1 MKLVKS
7 GIRLIMKKQGYN
19 NAERELNRIA
29 ELEKIK
35 DFLNF
40 EDIGKV
46 DKSNL
51 HPFDKE
57 NIIEIELVA
66 NLLKKTNTKS
76 NSELGK
82 EIVNLM
88 LFYRRAYSFLRVCDV
103 AITFGGVDAID
114 EEVLK
119 DNYNFLVKSGLENIL
134 ESYFD
139 KKDYKK
145 LLKIIK
151 NLLEK
156 RIKK

>member
-1 MKLVKS
+1 ML
-7 GIRLIMKKQGYN
+7 N
-19 NAERELNRIA
+19 RELDIIAELGDIKLAYETNRIA

-46 DKSNL
+46 DKSKL

-57 NIIEIELVA
+57 NIIEVELVA

-76 NSELGK
+76 DSKLGK
-82 EIVNLM
+82 EIINLM
-88 LFYRRAYSFLRVCDV
+88 LFYRKAYSFLRVCDA
-103 AITFGGVDAID
+103 AIVYGAVDAAD

-139 KKDYKK
+139 KKSYKK

-156 RIKK
+156 RIKQ

>member
-1 MKLVKS
+1 MLKRQ
-7 GIRLIMKKQGYN
+7 IDRT
-19 NAERELNRIA
+19 A

-46 DKSNL
+46 DKSKL

-76 NSELGK
+76 DSELGK
-82 EIVNLM
+82 EIINLM
-88 LFYRRAYSFLRVCDV
+88 LFYRKAWSFLRVCSPVIAYGV
-103 AITFGGVDAID
+103 ADKDTK
-114 EEVLK
+114 ELLK
-119 DNYNFLVKSGLENIL
+119 EHYEHLVKSGLENIL

-139 KKDYKK
+139 KESYKK
-145 LLKIIK
+145 LMKVIK
-151 NLLEK
+151 G
-156 RIKK
+156 

>member
-1 MKLVKS
+1 MLKRQ
-7 GIRLIMKKQGYN
+7 IDRT
-19 NAERELNRIA
+19 A

-46 DKSNL
+46 DKSKL

-76 NSELGK
+76 DSELGK
-82 EIVNLM
+82 EIINLM
-88 LFYRRAYSFLRVCDV
+88 LLYRKAYSFLRVCNT
-103 AITFGGVDAID
+103 AITYGGVDVKD
-114 EEVLK
+114 EDVLK
-119 DNYNFLVKSGLENIL
+119 DNYNFLVKSGLEYIL

-139 KKDYKK
+139 KESYKK
-145 LLKIIK
+145 LMKVIK
-151 NLLEK
+151 G
-156 RIKK
+156 

>member
-1 MKLVKS
+1 
-7 GIRLIMKKQGYN
+7 MKKQGYN
-19 NAERELNRIA
+19 NAERELDRIIQ
-29 ELEKIK
+29 LEKIK

-46 DKSNL
+46 DKSKL

-57 NIIEIELVA
+57 NIIEVELVA
-66 NLLKKTNTKS
+66 NLLKKVNIKS
-76 NSELGK
+76 DSKVGK

-88 LFYRRAYSFLRVCDV
+88 LFYGRAYSFLRVCDA
-103 AITFGGVDAID
+103 AIAFGGVDASD

-139 KKDYKK
+139 KKSYKK

-151 NLLEK
+151 NLK
-156 RIKK
+156 D

>member
-1 MKLVKS
+1 
-7 GIRLIMKKQGYN
+7 MKKQGYN
-19 NAERELNRIA
+19 NAERELDRITQI
-29 ELEKIK
+29 EKIK

-66 NLLKKTNTKS
+66 NLLKKANIKS
-76 NSELGK
+76 DSKVGK

-88 LFYRRAYSFLRVCDV
+88 LFYRKAYSFLRVCSA
-103 AITFGGVDAID
+103 AIVYGGVDTKD

-139 KKDYKK
+139 KKSYKK

-151 NLLEK
+151 NLK
-156 RIKK
+156 D

>member
-1 MKLVKS
+1 
-7 GIRLIMKKQGYN
+7 MKKQGYN
-19 NAERELNRIA
+19 NAERELDRITK
-29 ELEKIK
+29 LEKIK

-76 NSELGK
+76 DSELGK
-82 EIVNLM
+82 EIINLM
-88 LFYRRAYSFLRVCDV
+88 LFYRKAYSFLRVCDA
-103 AITFGGVDAID
+103 AITYGGVDAKD

-139 KKDYKK
+139 KKSYKK
-145 LLKIIK
+145 LLKVIK
-151 NLLEK
+151 NLK
-156 RIKK
+156 D

>member
-1 MKLVKS
+1 ML
-7 GIRLIMKKQGYN
+7 N
-19 NAERELNRIA
+19 RELDIIAELGDIKLAYKTNRITQ
-29 ELEKIK
+29 LEKIK

-40 EDIGKV
+40 EDIDKV

-66 NLLKKTNTKS
+66 NLLKKANIKS
-76 NSELGK
+76 DSKVGK
-82 EIVNLM
+82 EIINLM
-88 LFYRRAYSFLRVCDV
+88 LFYRKAYSFLRVCSA
-103 AITFGGVDAID
+103 AITYGGVDSKD

-139 KKDYKK
+139 KKSYKK

-151 NLLEK
+151 NLKDWKYEYS
-156 RIKK
+156 

>member
-1 MKLVKS
+1 MLKRQ
-7 GIRLIMKKQGYN
+7 IDRT
-19 NAERELNRIA
+19 A

-46 DKSNL
+46 DKSKL
-51 HPFDKE
+51 YPFDKE

-76 NSELGK
+76 DSELGK
-82 EIVNLM
+82 EIINLM
-88 LFYRRAYSFLRVCDV
+88 LFYRKAWSFLRVCNA
-103 AITFGGVDAID
+103 AITFGGVDAKD

-119 DNYNFLVKSGLENIL
+119 DNYNFLVKSGLGNIL

-139 KKDYKK
+139 KESYKK
-145 LLKIIK
+145 LMKVIK
-151 NLLEK
+151 G
-156 RIKK
+156 

>member
-1 MKLVKS
+1 MLKRQ
-7 GIRLIMKKQGYN
+7 IDRT
-19 NAERELNRIA
+19 A

-46 DKSNL
+46 DKSKL

-76 NSELGK
+76 DSELGK
-82 EIVNLM
+82 EIINLM
-88 LFYRRAYSFLRVCDV
+88 LFYRKAWSFLRVCSPVIAYGTAD
-103 AITFGGVDAID
+103 
-114 EEVLK
+114 K
-119 DNYNFLVKSGLENIL
+119 DTKELLNEHYEKLIKSGLENIL

-139 KKDYKK
+139 KESYKK
-145 LLKIIK
+145 LMKVIK
-151 NLLEK
+151 G
-156 RIKK
+156 

>member
-1 MKLVKS
+1 ML
-7 GIRLIMKKQGYN
+7 N
-19 NAERELNRIA
+19 RELDIIAELGDIKLTYKTNRITQ
-29 ELEKIK
+29 LEKIK

-40 EDIGKV
+40 EDIDKV

-66 NLLKKTNTKS
+66 NLLKKANIKS
-76 NSELGK
+76 DSKVGK
-82 EIVNLM
+82 EIINLM
-88 LFYRRAYSFLRVCDV
+88 LFYRKAYSFLRVCSA
-103 AITFGGVDAID
+103 AITYGGVDTKD

-139 KKDYKK
+139 KKSYKK

-151 NLLEK
+151 NLK
-156 RIKK
+156 D

>member
-1 MKLVKS
+1 MLK
-7 GIRLIMKKQGYN
+7 
-19 NAERELNRIA
+19 RELDIIAELGDIKLAYKTNRIA

-57 NIIEIELVA
+57 NIIEVELVA
-66 NLLKKTNTKS
+66 NLLKKANIKS
-76 NSELGK
+76 DSKVGK
-82 EIVNLM
+82 EIINLM
-88 LFYRRAYSFLRVCDV
+88 LFYRKAYSFLRICDA
-103 AITFGGVDAID
+103 AIVYGGVDAKD

-119 DNYNFLVKSGLENIL
+119 DNYNFLVKSGLDNIL

-139 KKDYKK
+139 KKSYKK

-151 NLLEK
+151 NLK
-156 RIKK
+156 D

>member
-1 MKLVKS
+1 MLS
-7 GIRLIMKKQGYN
+7 
-19 NAERELNRIA
+19 REINTIA

-46 DKSNL
+46 DKSKL

-57 NIIEIELVA
+57 NIIEVELVA
-66 NLLKKTNTKS
+66 NLLKKTNIKS
-76 NSELGK
+76 DSELGE
-82 EIVNLM
+82 EIINLM
-88 LFYRRAYSFLRVCDV
+88 LFYRRAYSFLRVCNT

-139 KKDYKK
+139 KKSYKK
-145 LLKIIK
+145 LLKVIK
-151 NLLEK
+151 NLK
-156 RIKK
+156 D

>member
-1 MKLVKS
+1 MVSSQLWIGKDSAMLKTQ
-7 GIRLIMKKQGYN
+7 IDRT
-19 NAERELNRIA
+19 A

-46 DKSNL
+46 DKSKL
-51 HPFDKE
+51 HPLDKE

-76 NSELGK
+76 DSELGK
-82 EIVNLM
+82 EIINLM
-88 LFYRRAYSFLRVCDV
+88 LFYRKAYSFLRVCNT
-103 AITFGGVDAID
+103 AITYGGVDVKD

-139 KKDYKK
+139 KESYKK
-145 LLKIIK
+145 LMKVIK
-151 NLLEK
+151 G
-156 RIKK
+156 

>member
-7 GIRLIMKKQGYN
+7 GIRLSMKKQGYN
-19 NAERELNRIA
+19 NAERELDRII

-76 NSELGK
+76 DSELGK
-82 EIVNLM
+82 EIINLM
-88 LFYRRAYSFLRVCDV
+88 LFYRKAYSFLRVGN
-103 AITFGGVDAID
+103 ATITFGDVDAKD

-139 KKDYKK
+139 KKSYKK
-145 LLKIIK
+145 LLKVIK
-151 NLLEK
+151 NLK
-156 RIKK
+156 D

>member
-1 MKLVKS
+1 MLKRQ
-7 GIRLIMKKQGYN
+7 ID
-19 NAERELNRIA
+19 RIA

-35 DFLNF
+35 EYLSF
-40 EDIGKV
+40 EKIGEA

-51 HPFDKE
+51 HLFDKE
-57 NIIEIELVA
+57 NIIELVA
-66 NLLKKTNTKS
+66 NLLKKTNIKS
-76 NSELGK
+76 DSELGK
-82 EIVNLM
+82 EIINLM
-88 LFYRRAYSFLRVCDV
+88 LFYRKAYSFLRVCNT
-103 AITFGGVDAID
+103 AITYGCVDVKD

>member
-1 MKLVKS
+1 M
-7 GIRLIMKKQGYN
+7 MAY
-19 NAERELNRIA
+19 ETNRIA

-46 DKSNL
+46 NKSKL

-76 NSELGK
+76 DSKLGK
-82 EIVNLM
+82 EIINLM
-88 LFYRRAYSFLRVCDV
+88 LFYRKAYSFLRVCSA
-103 AITFGGVDAID
+103 AIVYGGVDTKD

-139 KKDYKK
+139 KKSYKK
-145 LLKIIK
+145 LLKVIK
-151 NLLEK
+151 NLK
-156 RIKK
+156 D

>member
-19 NAERELNRIA
+19 NAERELDRIT

-40 EDIGKV
+40 EDIDKV

-66 NLLKKTNTKS
+66 NLLKKANIKS
-76 NSELGK
+76 DSKVGK

-88 LFYRRAYSFLRVCDV
+88 LFYRKAYSFLRVCSA
-103 AITFGGVDAID
+103 AIVYGGVDAID

-139 KKDYKK
+139 KKSYKK
-145 LLKIIK
+145 LMRVLK
-151 NLLEK
+151 NL
-156 RIKK
+156 KKD

>member
-1 MKLVKS
+1 MLKRQ
-7 GIRLIMKKQGYN
+7 ID
-19 NAERELNRIA
+19 RIA

-35 DFLNF
+35 EYLSF
-40 EDIGKV
+40 EKIGEA

-51 HPFDKE
+51 HLFDKE

-66 NLLKKTNTKS
+66 NLLKKTNIKS
-76 NSELGK
+76 DSELGK
-82 EIVNLM
+82 EIINLM
-88 LFYRRAYSFLRVCDV
+88 LFYRKAYSFLRVCNT
-103 AITFGGVDAID
+103 AITYGCVDVKD

-156 RIKK
+156 RIEK

>member
-1 MKLVKS
+1 MLKRQ
-7 GIRLIMKKQGYN
+7 IDRT
-19 NAERELNRIA
+19 A

-46 DKSNL
+46 DKSKL

-76 NSELGK
+76 DSELGK
-82 EIVNLM
+82 EIINLM
-88 LFYRRAYSFLRVCDV
+88 LFYRKSYSFLRVCNT
-103 AITFGGVDAID
+103 AITYGGVDAKD

-119 DNYNFLVKSGLENIL
+119 DNYNFLVKSGLDNIL

-139 KKDYKK
+139 KKSYKK
-145 LLKIIK
+145 LLKVIK

-156 RIKK
+156 RIAQ

>member
-1 MKLVKS
+1 MLK
-7 GIRLIMKKQGYN
+7 MMAY
-19 NAERELNRIA
+19 ETNRIA

-46 DKSNL
+46 DKSKL

-76 NSELGK
+76 DSKLGK
-82 EIVNLM
+82 EIINLM
-88 LFYRRAYSFLRVCDV
+88 LFYRKAYSFLRVCSA
-103 AITFGGVDAID
+103 AIVYGGVDTKD

-139 KKDYKK
+139 KKSYKK
-145 LLKIIK
+145 LLKVIK
-151 NLLEK
+151 NLK
-156 RIKK
+156 D

>member
-1 MKLVKS
+1 ML
-7 GIRLIMKKQGYN
+7 N
-19 NAERELNRIA
+19 RELDRIIQ
-29 ELEKIK
+29 LEKIK

-66 NLLKKTNTKS
+66 NLLKKTNIKS
-76 NSELGK
+76 DSELGK
-82 EIVNLM
+82 EIINLM
-88 LFYRRAYSFLRVCDV
+88 LFYRKAYSFLRVCNA
-103 AITFGGVDAID
+103 AIAFGGVDASD

-119 DNYNFLVKSGLENIL
+119 ENYRFLVNSGLENIL

-139 KKDYKK
+139 KKSYKK

-151 NLLEK
+151 NLNSK
-156 RIKK
+156 D

>member
-19 NAERELNRIA
+19 NAERELDRIT

-66 NLLKKTNTKS
+66 NLLKKTNIKS
-76 NSELGK
+76 DSELGG
-82 EIVNLM
+82 EIINLM
-88 LFYRRAYSFLRVCDV
+88 LFYRRAYSFLRVCSA
-103 AITFGGVDAID
+103 AITYGGVDTKD

-139 KKDYKK
+139 KKSYKK

-151 NLLEK
+151 NLK
-156 RIKK
+156 D

>member
-1 MKLVKS
+1 MLKRQ
-7 GIRLIMKKQGYN
+7 ID
-19 NAERELNRIA
+19 RIA

-35 DFLNF
+35 EYLSF
-40 EDIGKV
+40 ERIAEA

-57 NIIEIELVA
+57 NIIEVELVA

-76 NSELGK
+76 DSKVGK
-82 EIVNLM
+82 QIINLM
-88 LFYRRAYSFLRVCDV
+88 LFQRKSYSFLRGCSA
-103 AITFGGVDAID
+103 AITYGGVDASD

-134 ESYFD
+134 ESYFH
-139 KKDYKK
+139 KKSYKK

-151 NLLEK
+151 NLK
-156 RIKK
+156 D

>member
-40 EDIGKV
+40 EDIAKV
-46 DKSNL
+46 DKSKL

-57 NIIEIELVA
+57 NIIEVELVA
-66 NLLKKTNTKS
+66 NLFKKANIKS
-76 NSELGK
+76 DSELGK
-82 EIVNLM
+82 EIINLM
-88 LFYRRAYSFLRVCDV
+88 LFYRKSYSFLRVCNA
-103 AITFGGVDAID
+103 AIAFGGVDASD

-139 KKDYKK
+139 KKSYKK
-145 LLKIIK
+145 LLKVIK
-151 NLLEK
+151 NLK
-156 RIKK
+156 D

>member
-1 MKLVKS
+1 M
-7 GIRLIMKKQGYN
+7 MAY
-19 NAERELNRIA
+19 ETNRIA

-35 DFLNF
+35 EHLSF
-40 EDIGKV
+40 EKIGEA

-57 NIIEIELVA
+57 NIIEMELVA

-76 NSELGK
+76 DSELGK
-82 EIVNLM
+82 EIINLM
-88 LFYRRAYSFLRVCDV
+88 LFYRKAYSFLRVCNT
-103 AITFGGVDAID
+103 AITYGGVDAKD

-139 KKDYKK
+139 KKSYKK
-145 LLKIIK
+145 LLKVIK
-151 NLLEK
+151 NLK
-156 RIKK
+156 D

>member
-1 MKLVKS
+1 MKPVKS

-19 NAERELNRIA
+19 NAERELDRIT

-57 NIIEIELVA
+57 NIIEVELVA

-82 EIVNLM
+82 EIINLM
-88 LFYRRAYSFLRVCDV
+88 LFYRRAYSFLRVCDA

-139 KKDYKK
+139 KKSYKK

-151 NLLEK
+151 NLK
-156 RIKK
+156 D